1 MKKYLL
7 LLASVLLLAAC
18 SSPKYAYYFDHY
30 DYNSGKKIAEAPAI
44 QMAQT
49 TMATPEMSVLQLD
62 REAVT
67 ASAESRIK
75 LVESAPA
82 MVKEK
87 ALLQEKYA
95 SLSRTEKKEFRK
107 ELKSEV
113 KRIIEAKK
121 SGESIASITGTMAME
136 HDLKLALIFG
146 IVGIVLT
153 ALGGVNSVFWI
164 LGTISL
170 VVAIVF
176 LIKWIAEQ

>member
-1 MKKYLL
+1 MQKYLL
-7 LLASVLLLAAC
+7 LFASVLLLAAC

-30 DYNSGKKIAEAPAI
+30 DYNSGKKIVETPGM
-44 QMAQT
+44 QVAQT

-75 LVESAPA
+75 VVENVP
-82 MVKEK
+82 VVIKEK

-113 KRIIEAKK
+113 KRIIKAKK
-121 SGESIASITGTMAME
+121 SGESIASITGTMQME

-170 VVAIVF
+170 VIAIVF